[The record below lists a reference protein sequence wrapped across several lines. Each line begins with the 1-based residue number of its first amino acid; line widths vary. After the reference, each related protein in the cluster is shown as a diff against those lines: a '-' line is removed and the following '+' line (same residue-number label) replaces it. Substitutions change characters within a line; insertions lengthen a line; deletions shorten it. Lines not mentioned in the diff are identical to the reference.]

1 LQKLKAKANKQEGL
15 SNTDSSTPEESKDL
29 DTGSRGH
36 GRGGDGGRGGGNNQ
50 GYGRGGDGGRGG
62 GNNQGYGR
70 VVGTDVKEDMGNFI
84 CWLEE

>member
-50 GYGRGGDGGRGG
+50 GYGR
-62 GNNQGYGR
+62 